1 MKFKAIVLA
10 SVLVSASAMAN
21 SDIRNEIGISAAP
34 GEKVLINGQT
44 FFKEKEESFSLLR
57 FLGFDNPVEVY
68 AGDALTDETGIE
80 THKASGVILV
90 RASQDQ
96 AKALAKEYGLEVV
109 SQAGSISVLKAST
122 STELLNL
129 ASQLEAKGVTLQVE
143 LVNSAEQPE

>member
-21 SDIRNEIGISAAP
+21 SDIKNDIGISAAS

-44 FFKEKEESFSLLR
+44 FFKEKSFSLLR
-57 FLGFDNPVEVY
+57 FLGFDSTAEVY
-68 AGDALTDETGIE
+68 AGDALIDEAGIE

-90 RASQDQ
+90 RASQGQ
-96 AKALAKEYGLEVV
+96 AKALANEYGLEVV

-122 STELLNL
+122 STELLGL
-129 ASQLEAKGVTLQVE
+129 ASKLEAKGVALQLE
-143 LVNSAEQPE
+143 LVNNAQQPE